1 MLKFSGNFLRILI
14 ICSLILEICLA
25 DTHILDEQTVA
36 LGCFERVWRVYRK
49 TPTATSKTSNGYV
62 GNVVLR
68 KKANAC
74 LGLF

>member
-36 LGCFERVWRVYRK
+36 LGCFERVYRK

-68 KKANAC
+68 KKANAS